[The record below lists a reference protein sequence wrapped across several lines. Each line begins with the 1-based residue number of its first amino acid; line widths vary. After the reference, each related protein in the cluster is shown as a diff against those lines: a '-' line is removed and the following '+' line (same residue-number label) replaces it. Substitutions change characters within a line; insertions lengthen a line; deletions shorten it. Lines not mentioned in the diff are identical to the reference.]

1 MICLSGWA
9 AEPLGTHVQIVT
21 NREAGGYRPQVIK
34 ALVSALAAE
43 GATAT
48 ITYTGPNQQ
57 LLIEQDADLLCAAGG
72 DGTLRHVVK
81 AVADG
86 GRAVPVAPYPMGT
99 INLYHREVGYPKDAA
114 NFARRALG
122 GTHAALHFPVELNDT
137 LFLGCASIGPD
148 AHAVANVSSGL
159 KQIIGR
165 SAYVVALA
173 RLLFRWP
180 RPKLTLITDGKRH
193 ACEAVYIAKGTY
205 FAGPWSFAPNA
216 TRVNQKLHVI
226 TLKEASRRKFLHF
239 IHNTMRGRPLEARD
253 NLIVLSCTALRI
265 EGDADWPVQADG
277 DDAARLPVEI
287 AARGNAVRVL

>member
-1 MICLSGWA
+1 M
-9 AEPLGTHVQIVT
+9 GTHVQIVT
-21 NREAGGYRPQVIK
+21 NREAGGYRPQVIT
-34 ALVSALAAE
+34 ALVSAFAAE

-81 AVADG
+81 AVVNG

-99 INLYHREVGYPKDAA
+99 INLFHREAGYPKDAGD
-114 NFARRALG
+114 FARCALG
-122 GTHAALHFPVELNDT
+122 GTSAAAHYPVELNDT

-148 AHAVANVSSGL
+148 AHAVANVSSNL
-159 KQIIGR
+159 KRIIGR

-180 RPKLTLITDGKRH
+180 RPTLTLIADGKHH

-216 TRVNQKLHVI
+216 KRVNQKLHVI
-226 TLKEASRRKFLHF
+226 ALKEASRRKFLQF
-239 IHNTMRGRPLEARD
+239 VRNTMRGRPLEARD
-253 NLIVLSCTALRI
+253 NLIVLTCTALRI

-277 DDAARLPVEI
+277 DDAARLPVE
-287 AARGNAVRVL
+287 VRVRGETVEVL

>member
-1 MICLSGWA
+1 M
-9 AEPLGTHVQIVT
+9 
-21 NREAGGYRPQVIK
+21 
-34 ALVSALAAE
+34 ALVSAFAAE

-48 ITYTGPNQQ
+48 ITYTGPHQQ

-81 AVADG
+81 AVVEG

-99 INLYHREVGYPKDAA
+99 INLYHRELGYPKDAGD
-114 NFARRALG
+114 FAKQTLG
-122 GTHAALHFPVELNDT
+122 GTQSGAHFAVELNDT

-159 KQIIGR
+159 KRIIGR

-180 RPKLTLITDGKRH
+180 RPKLTLIADGKHH

-216 TRVNQKLHVI
+216 TRANAKLHVI
-226 TLKEASRRKFLHF
+226 ALKDASRRKFLHF
-239 IHNTMRGRPLEARD
+239 IRNTMRGRPLEARD

-265 EGDADWPVQADG
+265 EGDKAWPVQADG

-287 AARGNAVRVL
+287 AVRGDAVRVL